1 MNASDA
7 ASEASAVGFNGQA
20 QADANQLIQLQA
32 PANANQS
39 PPNLQEPD
47 ANHPHSDPAQAD
59 PNPSHSNL
67 LQADAYQTRPN
78 PPKANAYYPPPDYA
92 HANVNHFPNSYNCV
106 HQYTAGSR
114 HRGSDIHDY
123 STVISISIYANPT
136 EQTKH
141 NKSGYPHRTHGNTRG
156 QSFNRGQD
164 YDPPLNNY
172 TLNNPQYQ
180 PRHNSFPCVYDNCG
194 NSNPSIPHRG
204 YGHRGSRGPPSP
216 HYNDTAPQPSTV
228 TDHATAIQ
236 CRYCNGFYHIASPHS
251 TKTGLARPRSDVGV
265 LPNPST
271 SNYHGGLPIQPS
283 MPTTSPQE
291 QQIQLSN
298 PFHPNLNEDGG
309 QRQ

>member
-7 ASEASAVGFNGQA
+7 ASEASAVGLNGQA
-20 QADANQLIQLQA
+20 QADAIQPTQEQA
-32 PANANQS
+32 PVNANQS

-47 ANHPHSDPAQAD
+47 ANHPHS
-59 PNPSHSNL
+59 NL

-78 PPKANAYYPPPDYA
+78 QPRANANYPPPNYA
-92 HANVNHFPNSYNCV
+92 HASVNNLSNSHNRRN
-106 HQYTAGSR
+106 QYTGSSR
-114 HRGSDIHDY
+114 PRGSDNRDY

-136 EQTKH
+136 QQTKH
-141 NKSGYPHRTHGNTRG
+141 TNKSGYPHRTHGNTRG
-156 QSFNRGQD
+156 QSFTRGQD

-180 PRHNSFPCVYDNCG
+180 PRHNSFPCVYDNRG

-204 YGHRGSRGPPSP
+204 YGHRGSRGPLSP

-228 TDHATAIQ
+228 TDHVTAIQ

-271 SNYHGGLPIQPS
+271 PNYHGGPPMQQSI
-283 MPTTSPQE
+283 PTTSPQD
-291 QQIQLSN
+291 QLAVKT
-298 PFHPNLNEDGG
+298 
-309 QRQ
+309 